1 LESPIVRF
9 GDCEF
14 DLDRKELRRN
24 GSPVRLQS
32 QPALVLAAL
41 LQRPGEVVSREELQ
55 SAIWGGDTFVDFER
69 GLNFCMAQI
78 RAALGDDAARPLYI
92 RTVPRKGYQF
102 IAPVH
107 PPSVASP
114 APPPAP
120 ERSAR
125 RSIVLWTAAAVLI
138 LSAAAIAPVWL
149 RARHHVR
156 PGVGRAVPILAVV
169 RFDNDTKDA
178 ELQTFA
184 DGLTDDLVVQ
194 LTTESR
200 GRYRVVGNAPIVRVP
215 REQRDLKA
223 IGQSLG
229 ARYVVIGQ
237 VQGGDSKVLILA
249 HLIRL
254 SDLTHVWVVRTDG
267 DLGDALRLQSRA
279 AGEIAAQFADQM
291 SKDPDTAAS
300 FPPANR

>member
-114 APPPAP
+114 AAPPAP

-125 RSIVLWTAAAVLI
+125 RPIVLWTVAAVLI

-156 PGVGRAVPILAVV
+156 PGVGRVVPILAVV

-237 VQGGDSKVLILA
+237 VQGGGSKVLILA

-291 SKDPDTAAS
+291 SKDPDMAAS

>member
-1 LESPIVRF
+1 L
-9 GDCEF
+9 EF

-102 IAPVH
+102 IAPVQ
-107 PPSVASP
+107 PLSITTP

-125 RSIVLWTAAAVLI
+125 RATVLWTLAAVLI
-138 LSAAAIAPVWL
+138 LIAAAIVTVRL
-149 RARHHVR
+149 RAGHPIRRV
-156 PGVGRAVPILAVV
+156 VPILAVV
-169 RFDNDTKDA
+169 RFDNDTQEA
-178 ELQTFA
+178 GLQTFA

-194 LTTESR
+194 LTADSD

-229 ARYVVIGQ
+229 ASYAVMGQ
-237 VQGGDSKVLILA
+237 VQGGGSRVLVLA

-267 DLGDALRLQSRA
+267 DLSDPLRLQSRVA
-279 AGEIAAQFADQM
+279 VEVAAQFADQM
-291 SKDPDTAAS
+291 SKDPDKAVS
-300 FPPANR
+300 YPATNR

>member
-1 LESPIVRF
+1 LESPIVHF
-9 GDCEF
+9 GEFAF
-14 DLDRKELRRN
+14 DLDLKELRRN

-114 APPPAP
+114 AAPPAP

-125 RSIVLWTAAAVLI
+125 RPIVLWTVAAVLI
-138 LSAAAIAPVWL
+138 LSAAAIATIRL
-149 RARHHVR
+149 RAGHHVR
-156 PGVGRAVPILAVV
+156 PSVGRVVPILAVV
-169 RFDNDTKDA
+169 RFDNDTKEA
-178 ELQTFA
+178 ELQTFS
-184 DGLTDDLVVQ
+184 DGLTDYLVVQ
-194 LTTESR
+194 LTTDSQ
-200 GRYRVVGNAPIVRVP
+200 GRYRVVGNAPILRVP

-229 ARYVVIGQ
+229 AGYAVIGQ
-237 VQGGDSKVLILA
+237 VQGDGSKVLILA

-267 DLGDALRLQSRA
+267 DLRDALRLQSRA

-291 SKDPDTAAS
+291 SKDPDRAAS
-300 FPPANR
+300 FPSANR